1 MSFENEKVEHI
12 EIVRSEEVSG
22 ILAIG
27 NQGTIMMYYKFVDD
41 STVHLQQFNIQAPI
55 YSLDKIQVNHTRF
68 DADLESII
76 SFFRILIMLCL
87 MGLAK
92 YP

>member
-1 MSFENEKVEHI
+1 MAFENEKVEHI
-12 EIVRSEEVSG
+12 ETIRSEEVSG

-76 SFFRILIMLCL
+76 SFFRVLIMLRL